1 MAQHL
6 FPSLLPEVCMLHSEH
21 SDFIPS
27 VQHPLLNSFGKHLS
41 GEKKKKKSSR
51 AEKQFCSPSKALN
64 TGYLI
69 TDTNKL

>member
-27 VQHPLLNSFGKHLS
+27 VQHPLLNSFGKDLS
-41 GEKKKKKSSR
+41 GKKEFQGR
-51 AEKQFCSPSKALN
+51 KAILFSFQSLEYWIFN
-64 TGYLI
+64 HRY
-69 TDTNKL
+69 

>member
-41 GEKKKKKSSR
+41 GEKKKKKEFQGR
-51 AEKQFCSPSKALN
+51 KAILFSFQSLKYWIFN
-64 TGYLI
+64 HRY
-69 TDTNKL
+69 

>member
-27 VQHPLLNSFGKHLS
+27 VQHPLLNSFGKDLS
-41 GEKKKKKSSR
+41 GKKK
-51 AEKQFCSPSKALN
+51 
-64 TGYLI
+64 
-69 TDTNKL
+69 